1 MAIEDFFDHRCSI
14 YHTQQEST
22 SPGYGLPGSPKFKYP
37 KQPDL
42 EEVPCHFGVRSA
54 SIQIAQQQPQNDMD
68 SDIKLTL
75 PAGTDIRLND
85 KIVSSETGL
94 ECHLRHYNGLCWA
107 VRYIFTVM

>member
-42 EEVPCHFGVRSA
+42 EEVRAISECVARPSK
-54 SIQIAQQQPQNDMD
+54 SP
-68 SDIKLTL
+68 
-75 PAGTDIRLND
+75 
-85 KIVSSETGL
+85 SSNRRTI
-94 ECHLRHYNGLCWA
+94 WTA
-107 VRYIFTVM
+107 T

>member
-42 EEVPCHFGVRSA
+42 EEVPVALLAEGVDRNNRCQTQLAFNRA
-54 SIQIAQQQPQNDMD
+54 SPSSRRAWIE
-68 SDIKLTL
+68 
-75 PAGTDIRLND
+75 IRLSMLHEMNLPCRPPR
-85 KIVSSETGL
+85 GG
-94 ECHLRHYNGLCWA
+94 RG
-107 VRYIFTVM
+107 

>member
-42 EEVPCHFGVRSA
+42 EI
-54 SIQIAQQQPQNDMD
+54 SIHALCEEGDY
-68 SDIKLTL
+68 
-75 PAGTDIRLND
+75 AG
-85 KIVSSETGL
+85 
-94 ECHLRHYNGLCWA
+94 
-107 VRYIFTVM
+107 

>member
-54 SIQIAQQQPQNDMD
+54 S
-68 SDIKLTL
+68 SKSL
-75 PAGTDIRLND
+75 
-85 KIVSSETGL
+85 SSNRRTI
-94 ECHLRHYNGLCWA
+94 WTA
-107 VRYIFTVM
+107 T